1 MLYSTSN
8 IGQKSRKK
16 VRKAMYRNKKRAE
29 VDETEKLTLEL
40 TKEQLEFLRWVSDLE
55 GITPQ
60 EYLLRFTKGK
70 LIKSQHEN

>member
-1 MLYSTSN
+1 M
-8 IGQKSRKK
+8 
-16 VRKAMYRNKKRAE
+16 AE

-40 TKEQLEFLRWVSDLE
+40 TKEHLEFLRWVSDLE